1 MIYHRLCFPLEALL
15 LQVAIRLKYFLKNRF
30 SVKNPL
36 CIITAGEKLERKT
49 LTGKKRC
56 GSLFFFDLDYF
67 LE

>member
-36 CIITAGEKLERKT
+36 CIITAGEKL
-49 LTGKKRC
+49 
-56 GSLFFFDLDYF
+56 
-67 LE
+67 